1 VSTVA
6 QLAVAATSFAVVAAI
21 AYAAPRAL
29 RSASPLVVGI
39 AAGVAVAASIAADG
53 AASGADVYD
62 AVLRV
67 LAGLAFVAAGC
78 YCSSRARLI
87 SAAVLAIASLLGSG
101 GAWPAAAAL
110 GISLAAVLLEEDGP
124 ALGAVTG
131 LALGQGA
138 LRLDWPSVTGVSAL
152 IGVVAFLVIAVPA
165 LAHVHRRTRRVI
177 VVGTVVL
184 IGVAFVLGVIWG
196 GTALTVRNDLS
207 RAVDAANAGLDAARA
222 GDTELAASHLDEAE
236 ALFARAQDRLDAW
249 WAQPIRAV
257 PIASQN
263 ARALRVMTDAGREL
277 AETGA
282 DTARSADPDDVKPRN
297 GTVPLDE
304 VRALDAPLSTA
315 ADALARARTDLADI
329 DSPWLVGLLAKKLD
343 TLDEKV
349 ARGARDAETAR
360 LAVEVVPKM
369 LGGEGDRRYFVAF
382 QTPAELRSD
391 GGLIGNFAEITYS
404 NGDISLTRNARDSD
418 WNRGSTDAP
427 RTLTAPEEYKRRYG
441 KAHPENTIQN
451 VTLSPDFPSVAQVIE
466 GVYPQ
471 TTGGNK
477 VDGVISMDPIALGQF
492 LRLTGPVRVPGYN
505 VELTSDNTADIL
517 LQQQYLMFP
526 DSGVRAE
533 FLKAVVRAVFDR
545 LETTELPGPKEIG
558 NILGPMVRE
567 GRLQLHSSMAD
578 EQAFFRRIGAAREFP
593 DPTGDFL
600 GVVTLNG
607 TGNKID
613 VFQHRA
619 VDYDARVDP
628 STGTVEATATI
639 AVRNDAPASGLPDYI
654 IGSYPNNPLPRGTS
668 RVLLW
673 VYSPNALESATLD
686 GQPVDLITQQEL
698 GHNVYMAQF
707 DVPPGGTRTLAL
719 HLRGGIDLQRYDGEY
734 RLKVWRQAT
743 VNPDRTRVAVTAPEG
758 WTVEPVKGLR
768 PTATGAA
775 TTVDQSELLA
785 VSAAFAGN

>member
-1 VSTVA
+1 MSTFA

-21 AYAAPRAL
+21 AYGAPRAL
-29 RSASPLVVGI
+29 RSASPLVVGL
-39 AAGVAVAASIAADG
+39 AAGIAVGGSIAADA

-78 YCSSRARLI
+78 YCSARPRLV
-87 SAAVLAIASLLGSG
+87 AAAILTVASLLGSG
-101 GAWPAAAAL
+101 GGWPAAAAL
-110 GISLAAVLLEEDGP
+110 GISLAAILLDEDGP

-152 IGVVAFLVIAVPA
+152 VGLAAFLVVAIPA
-165 LAHVHRRTRRVI
+165 LAHVHRRTRRLI
-177 VVGTVVL
+177 VVGSLVAIGLAMVFGVL
-184 IGVAFVLGVIWG
+184 WA

-207 RAVDAANAGLDAARA
+207 RAVDTANAGLDAARA
-222 GDTELAASHLDEAE
+222 GDTDVAAARLDEAR
-236 ALFARAQDRLDAW
+236 ALFAHAQDRLDAW

-263 ARALRVMTDAGREL
+263 ARALHVMTHAGREL
-277 AETGA
+277 SETGA
-282 DTARSADPDDVKPRN
+282 DTARSANPDDVKPRN
-297 GTVPLDE
+297 GTVPLDQ

-315 ADALARARTDLADI
+315 ADALAQARSDLADI
-329 DSPWLVGLLAKKLD
+329 DSPWLVGVLAKKLE
-343 TLDEKV
+343 TLDDKV

-360 LAVEVVPKM
+360 LAVEVVPKL
-369 LGGEGDRRYFVAF
+369 LGGDGDRRYFVAF

-391 GGLIGNFAEITYS
+391 GGLIGNFAEITYHD
-404 NGDISLTRNARDSD
+404 GDISLTRNARDSD
-418 WNRGSTDAP
+418 WNQGNPGAP
-427 RTLTAPEEYKRRYG
+427 RTLTAPEDFKRRYG

-471 TTGGNK
+471 TGGDP
-477 VDGVISMDPIALGQF
+477 VDGVISMDPIALAQF

-505 VELTSDNTADIL
+505 VELTPDNTADVL
-517 LQQQYLMFP
+517 LQQQYVLFP
-526 DSGVRAE
+526 DSSVRAE

-558 NILGPMVRE
+558 NILGPMVRQ
-567 GRLQLHSSMAD
+567 GRLQLHSTKAD

-593 DPTGDFL
+593 DPKSDFL

-607 TGNKID
+607 SGNKID
-613 VFQHRA
+613 VFQHRS
-619 VDYDARVDP
+619 VRYDAHVDP
-628 STGTVEATATI
+628 STGGLEATTTI

-673 VYSPNALESATLD
+673 VYSPHALESATLD
-686 GQPVDLITQQEL
+686 GQPVDVIQQQEL
-698 GHNVYMAQF
+698 GHNVYMAEF

-719 HLRGGIDLQRYDGEY
+719 QLRGGVDLRTYDGEY

-743 VNPDRTRVAVTAPEG
+743 ANPDRTRVAVSAPEG
-758 WTVEPVKGLR
+758 WTVEPVRGLR
-768 PTATGAA
+768 ATPTGA
-775 TTVDQSELLA
+775 VRGGDQSSLLA
-785 VSAAFAGN
+785 VSAAFAKN